1 MKITSLQAAMGSAV
15 VLLSTPIVATV
26 QHRHRHLHQKLA
38 HAHSS
43 SSYNEKYSARNI
55 SELEKRGNRACPFPK
70 DKGLVAVTPG
80 AKNAGW
86 AMAPDQECVEGTW
99 CPIACP
105 PGQVMNQWKPQ
116 TTYAFPESTFG
127 GVYCGEGG
135 KLEFPFKDEPCC
147 VDGTGAVD
155 VVNKCGD
162 VVSFC
167 QTVLPGYE
175 DMIIPTDVYD
185 TATIAVPDDKYWAGT
200 AAHYYINAPGVDSSK
215 GCIWGDSS
223 TPIGNWSP
231 YVAGANTVSGGT
243 TFVKVGLNPVWE
255 ESALSSTKPDFGLEI
270 ECPDGGCTGLP
281 CKVDGSGVVSNNKA
295 KGAGGSPFCVVTV
308 AKGSKANI
316 IVSYLNG
323 SGGDD
328 SEPSSTAVES
338 TTSTPTPSSTSTTTS
353 TPTPTPTST
362 STSTSSSSS
371 SSSPPPTPSSTTT
384 STTSTAS
391 TTSATSTTSS
401 TPLSTSSSST
411 PTMSSSPSSSETTS
425 SESISS
431 TSSST
436 STSST
441 FLGGIFQ
448 ENRTTSSFGWTS
460 PTLSS
465 GHADLSTTDAQ
476 VEPAPSETNSNE
488 NAAQNRGGAAMAG
501 LIVAL
506 VAAGCLL

>member
-1 MKITSLQAAMGSAV
+1 MKIASIQAALGSAV
-15 VLLSTPIVATV
+15 VLLSTPTVATV

-43 SSYNEKYSARNI
+43 SSYNQKYSARNTT
-55 SELEKRGNRACPFPK
+55 ELEKRSNKACPFPQ
-70 DKGLVAVTPG
+70 DKGLVAVTPE

-127 GVYCGEGG
+127 GLYCGEGG
-135 KLEFPFKDEPCC
+135 TLEFPFKDEPCC

-185 TATIAVPDDKYWAGT
+185 TATIAVPDNKYWAGT

-281 CKVDGSGVVSNNKA
+281 CRVDGSGVLHRSGINDIHANSLFDAYYNQYSHSHSHFYFYFYFYVKFFSITHSVFDDHVDDFDGIDDFDDTGDFDDIINFIVD
-295 KGAGGSPFCVVTV
+295 SVVNVDLIDTYNV
-308 AKGSKANI
+308 FVDKLI
-316 IVSYLNG
+316 RDYVIRIHLVDEQQQERL
-323 SGGDD
+323 
-328 SEPSSTAVES
+328 VH
-338 TTSTPTPSSTSTTTS
+338 
-353 TPTPTPTST
+353 
-362 STSTSSSSS
+362 
-371 SSSPPPTPSSTTT
+371 
-384 STTSTAS
+384 
-391 TTSATSTTSS
+391 
-401 TPLSTSSSST
+401 
-411 PTMSSSPSSSETTS
+411 
-425 SESISS
+425 
-431 TSSST
+431 
-436 STSST
+436 
-441 FLGGIFQ
+441 FLGR
-448 ENRTTSSFGWTS
+448 N
-460 PTLSS
+460 LSRKQNY
-465 GHADLSTTDAQ
+465 DLVWLD
-476 VEPAPSETNSNE
+476 
-488 NAAQNRGGAAMAG
+488 
-501 LIVAL
+501 
-506 VAAGCLL
+506 

>member
-1 MKITSLQAAMGSAV
+1 MKITSIQAAIGSAV
-15 VLLSTPIVATV
+15 VLLSAPTVATV

-38 HAHSS
+38 HAHSR

-55 SELEKRGNRACPFPK
+55 TELEKRGNRACPFPQ

-80 AKNAGW
+80 EKNAGW

-127 GVYCGEGG
+127 GLYCGEGRQ
-135 KLEFPFKDEPCC
+135 LEFPFEDEPCC

-185 TATIAVPDDKYWAGT
+185 TATIAVPDSKYWAGT

-231 YVAGANTVSGGT
+231 YVAGANTVFGGT

-255 ESALSSTKPDFGLEI
+255 ESALSSTKPNFGLEI
-270 ECPDGGCTGLP
+270 KCPDGGCTGLP
-281 CKVDGSGVVSNNKA
+281 CRVDGSGVVSDNEA
-295 KGAGGSPFCVVTV
+295 KGAGGSPFCVVTFF
-308 AKGSKANI
+308 
-316 IVSYLNG
+316 
-323 SGGDD
+323 
-328 SEPSSTAVES
+328 STAHSVFDDHVDHVDD
-338 TTSTPTPSSTSTTTS
+338 
-353 TPTPTPTST
+353 
-362 STSTSSSSS
+362 
-371 SSSPPPTPSSTTT
+371 
-384 STTSTAS
+384 
-391 TTSATSTTSS
+391 
-401 TPLSTSSSST
+401 LDD
-411 PTMSSSPSSSETTS
+411 
-425 SESISS
+425 
-431 TSSST
+431 
-436 STSST
+436 
-441 FLGGIFQ
+441 LGGIDDLDDTGDIDNIDDIINSIVDSVVNIDLIDTYNVFVDKLIRDYVISIHLIYEQ
-448 ENRTTSSFGWTS
+448 QDEHLDHLLGRN
-460 PTLSS
+460 LSRKQNY
-465 GHADLSTTDAQ
+465 DLVRLD
-476 VEPAPSETNSNE
+476 
-488 NAAQNRGGAAMAG
+488 
-501 LIVAL
+501 
-506 VAAGCLL
+506 

>member
-1 MKITSLQAAMGSAV
+1 MKITSIRVAIGSAV
-15 VLLSTPIVATV
+15 VLLSTPTIATV
-26 QHRHRHLHQKLA
+26 QHRHQHLHQKLA
-38 HAHSS
+38 HAHGSS
-43 SSYNEKYSARNI
+43 GYNEKYSARNI
-55 SELEKRGNRACPFPK
+55 SALEKRGNKACPFPT

-127 GVYCGEGG
+127 GLYCGDGG
-135 KLEFPFKDEPCC
+135 ELEFPFKDEPCC

-185 TATIAVPDDKYWAGT
+185 TATIAVPDNKYWAGT

-231 YVAGANTVSGGT
+231 YVAGANTVFGGA

-281 CKVDGSGVVSNNKA
+281 CRVDGSGVLFSAAHSIFDDHVHDLDGIDDIHDIGDIDDIIN
-295 KGAGGSPFCVVTV
+295 FVV
-308 AKGSKANI
+308 
-316 IVSYLNG
+316 
-323 SGGDD
+323 D
-328 SEPSSTAVES
+328 SVFNVDLIDTCNVFVDKLIRDYVIKIHLVDEQQHQHLVHLLGRN
-338 TTSTPTPSSTSTTTS
+338 
-353 TPTPTPTST
+353 
-362 STSTSSSSS
+362 
-371 SSSPPPTPSSTTT
+371 
-384 STTSTAS
+384 
-391 TTSATSTTSS
+391 
-401 TPLSTSSSST
+401 LSRK
-411 PTMSSSPSSSETTS
+411 
-425 SESISS
+425 
-431 TSSST
+431 
-436 STSST
+436 
-441 FLGGIFQ
+441 Q
-448 ENRTTSSFGWTS
+448 NY
-460 PTLSS
+460 
-465 GHADLSTTDAQ
+465 DL